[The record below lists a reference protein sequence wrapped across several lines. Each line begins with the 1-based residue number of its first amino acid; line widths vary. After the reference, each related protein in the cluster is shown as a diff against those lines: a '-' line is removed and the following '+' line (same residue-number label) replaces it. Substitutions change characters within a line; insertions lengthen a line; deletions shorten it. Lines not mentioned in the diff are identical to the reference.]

1 MLDGEVLAELTADD
15 TGQFA
20 TVLDLPSASE
30 PQQLILRTLIDGE
43 VAQSTSVQAEP
54 DPIAV
59 AKAEEA
65 RKAAEQAAAEEA
77 AAKAAAEEAT
87 RAAAVAQRAAE
98 QAAAEAAAKAAAD
111 EAERLAAEEAARKA
125 EEEAARLAAE
135 ESERKAAEEA
145 ARLAAEKA
153 EAERIAAEA
162 AADPAAGSTEPNVVA
177 SAPVFILPR
186 PETGAAP
193 VLVKPGAEDI
203 SLLQPAQAE
212 PAANITLD
220 RLTYSDAGALV
231 AAGRGRPGSVVRVY
245 ANAEFL
251 DQVVCNAA
259 GEWQIAIETDVASS
273 TQLLRFDSID
283 ADGNVIGRLETP
295 FEYSPESVAQEVKQ
309 REIVVQ
315 RGDYLWKFAEQ
326 HYGEGWRYSVIFS
339 ANSNLIRDP
348 DLIYPGQIFKVPELV
363 QTQ

>member
-1 MLDGEVLAELTADD
+1 M
-15 TGQFA
+15 
-20 TVLDLPSASE
+20 
-30 PQQLILRTLIDGE
+30 
-43 VAQSTSVQAEP
+43 
-54 DPIAV
+54 
-59 AKAEEA
+59 
-65 RKAAEQAAAEEA
+65 
-77 AAKAAAEEAT
+77 
-87 RAAAVAQRAAE
+87 
-98 QAAAEAAAKAAAD
+98 
-111 EAERLAAEEAARKA
+111 
-125 EEEAARLAAE
+125 
-135 ESERKAAEEA
+135 AAEEA
-145 ARLAAEKA
+145 ARLAAEEAERKAAERAARLAAENA

-186 PETGAAP
+186 PEASAAP

-212 PAANITLD
+212 PASNITLD

-245 ANAEFL
+245 SNAEFL
-251 DQVVCNAA
+251 DQVVCDAA
-259 GEWQIAIETDVASS
+259 GEWRIAIETDVASS

-295 FEYSPESVAQEVKQ
+295 FEYSPEAVAQELKQ

-326 HYGEGWRYSVIFS
+326 HYGEGWRYSVIFG